1 MGQGVSMMLPA
12 GTISGF
18 RSDTVA
24 VNGVRLHY
32 WVGGNP
38 DGKPVLLW
46 HGFLSTGYAWHKV
59 APALAEAGLAVLI
72 PDMRGF
78 GDSDKPAGDN
88 GYDNRALAE
97 EFRALIG
104 EIGFGGGRK
113 LILAGHDM
121 GAPPA
126 LIWAADHPDE
136 LAGLVYIEGPVMLSD
151 VLQKIIAYTPRAM
164 AKGSMWWWI
173 LPLAPGVPERLI
185 VGNERAFLTW
195 FYEGATADPASI
207 EPATVDEYLRTFS
220 GRDGVIG
227 AMGVYRAAFT
237 SIAQTEKLTRDKVRV
252 PVVALG
258 GSSNGLGAKVGE
270 MVKLVAEYVEAH
282 TLADSGHFMPEEQPD
297 AVVKHI
303 LAMAAKTR

>member
-1 MGQGVSMMLPA
+1 MRPA
-12 GTISGF
+12 GAIDGF
-18 RSDTVA
+18 RSETVA
-24 VNGVRLHY
+24 VGGVRLHY
-32 WVGGNP
+32 WIGGDP
-38 DGKPVLLW
+38 GGQPVLLW
-46 HGFLSTGYAWHKV
+46 HGFLSTGFGWHKV

-78 GDSDKPAGDN
+78 GDSDKPAGDV

-97 EFRALIG
+97 ECRALVRD
-104 EIGFGGGRK
+104 IGFGGGRK

-126 LIWAADHPDE
+126 LIWAADHPGE
-136 LAGLVYIEGPVMLSD
+136 LAGLLYIEGPVMLSG
-151 VLQKIIAYTPRAM
+151 VLQKIIAYTPEAM

-185 VGNERAFLTW
+185 VGNERAYLTW

-220 GRDGVIG
+220 GREGVLG

-237 SIAQTEKLTRDKVRV
+237 SMAQTETLTRNKVSL

-270 MVKLVAEYVEAH
+270 MVKLVAEDVEAH